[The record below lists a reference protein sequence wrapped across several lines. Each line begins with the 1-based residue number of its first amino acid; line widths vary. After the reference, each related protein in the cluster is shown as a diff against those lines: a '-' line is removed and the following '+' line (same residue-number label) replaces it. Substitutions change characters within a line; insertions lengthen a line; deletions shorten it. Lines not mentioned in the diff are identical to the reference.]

1 MMLRFFTLRFNFL
14 SSGIYTCSTF
24 PAFLSR
30 ISTFFGIFL
39 SCHVPALS
47 LTYVFLTMYRYFLR
61 HIFFLPCTS
70 TFFDLRTGAVLY
82 MGNSGVAVLSAYPRG
97 VYGIFFK

>member
-30 ISTFFGIFL
+30 ISTFF
-39 SCHVPALS
+39 
-47 LTYVFLTMYRYFLR
+47 
-61 HIFFLPCTS
+61 
-70 TFFDLRTGAVLY
+70 DLFTGALLSQVLY